1 MDRRPDSEAERRS
14 QEDADRWS
22 YDSSPYPTVVATL
35 EGCGPG
41 PFQSALELGGALGV
55 FTELLAPRCRRL
67 TRIDVAATAAAM
79 ARSRLVGFPH
89 VEVLRGSIPDA
100 IPECDYDLV
109 VASEIL
115 YYLPA
120 EDFERTL
127 AVIRARLIPGGRLVA
142 VHWRPEE
149 SERPFLAAEIHARL
163 RDDPWLEPLHGEQ
176 APDHLLDVLERR

>member
-1 MDRRPDSEAERRS
+1 MAGRDLEQIS
-14 QEDADRWS
+14 QADADRWS

-41 PFQSALELGGALGV
+41 PFVSALELGGAIGV
-55 FTELLAPRCRRL
+55 FTELLAPRCERL

-79 ARSRLVGFPH
+79 ARRRLAEFPG
-89 VEVLRGSIPDA
+89 VDVVRGSIPDA
-100 IPECDYDLV
+100 IPDREYDLV

-127 AVIRARLIPGGRLVA
+127 AVIRARLMPGGRLVA
-142 VHWRPEE
+142 VHWRIDE
-149 SERPFLAAEIHARL
+149 SERPLMAGEVHARL
-163 RDDPWLEPLHGEQ
+163 RDDPWLESLHAEQ
-176 APDHLLDVLERR
+176 AADHLLDVLERR